1 MDKII
6 ISEERFGRKIN
17 HFADDDL
24 IDRLNNRIT
33 VMALVMCIFI
43 ITGNMYVG
51 KPINCWTP
59 GMFIFKKKETLIDS
73 FYISIKLNSKVNM
86 MVMQIVFAG

>member
-6 ISEERFGRKIN
+6 ISEERYGRKTN
-17 HFADDDL
+17 YFVDDDL

-33 VMALVMCIFI
+33 VLILVTCSFI
-43 ITGNMYVG
+43 ITGNMQVG

-59 GMFIFKKKETLIDS
+59 GMFIYNKQIFSFSLFCFLI
-73 FYISIKLNSKVNM
+73 
-86 MVMQIVFAG
+86 